1 MEIFLIIVGI
11 ILIIVGIVGFFKVK
25 ASQDRLAQLGASS
38 KQKLGELVP
47 ILMQTKA
54 DMSDLGDENIISEN
68 ATVMGQPQCQT
79 PLRSPIAGIPCVYYK
94 YKVVYKTTERYQET
108 DSEGN
113 TEWKTRTHEQ
123 TLDQGTNST
132 VFAINDGTGSIMVD
146 PKDGTFEGLTKTVD
160 KTETNFQRN
169 GNGVQLGNLMVSL
182 ANLGTAVAN
191 AVATSNMNNGM
202 MNNMNGMN
210 NMSAMNNGMM
220 NNMNGMNN
228 MNNGMMSNMNGMN
241 NMNNGMMNNMN
252 GMNNGMMNNMNAMN
266 NGMMNNMNNG
276 MMNNMNAMNNGMMN
290 NMNAMNNGMNNMNNN
305 NMSVG

>member
-68 ATVMGQPQCQT
+68 ATVMGQPQCQN
-79 PLRSPIAGIPCVYYK
+79 PLRSPIAGIPCIFYK

-108 DSEGN
+108 NSEGN

-123 TLDQGTNST
+123 TIDQGTNST

-220 NNMNGMNN
+220 NNMN
-228 MNNGMMSNMNGMN
+228 NGMMSNMNGMN

-252 GMNNGMMNNMNAMN
+252 GMNNMNNMNNMNAMN
-266 NGMMNNMNNG
+266 NG
-276 MMNNMNAMNNGMMN
+276 MN

>member
-1 MEIFLIIVGI
+1 MGIFLIIVGI

-68 ATVMGQPQCQT
+68 ATVMGQPQCQN
-79 PLRSPIAGIPCVYYK
+79 PLRSPIAGIPCIFYK

-108 DSEGN
+108 NSEGN

-123 TLDQGTNST
+123 TIDQGTNST

-220 NNMNGMNN
+220 SNMNGMNN
-228 MNNGMMSNMNGMN
+228 MSA
-241 NMNNGMMNNMN
+241 MNNGMMNNMN
-252 GMNNGMMNNMNAMN
+252 G
-266 NGMMNNMNNG
+266 MNNMNNG
-276 MMNNMNAMNNGMMN
+276 MMNNMNAMNNGMNNMNNMNAMNNGMN

>member
-38 KQKLGELVP
+38 KQILGELVP
-47 ILMQTKA
+47 ILMQTNA

-68 ATVMGQPQCQT
+68 ATVMGQPQCQN
-79 PLRSPIAGIPCVYYK
+79 PLRSPIAGIPCIFYK

-108 DSEGN
+108 NSEGN

-123 TLDQGTNST
+123 TIDQGTNST

-210 NMSAMNNGMM
+210 NMNN
-220 NNMNGMNN
+220 
-228 MNNGMMSNMNGMN
+228 
-241 NMNNGMMNNMN
+241 
-252 GMNNGMMNNMNAMN
+252 
-266 NGMMNNMNNG
+266 
-276 MMNNMNAMNNGMMN
+276 MN